1 MPVLVTHLCYVR
13 GMSLRYEKADN
24 LLQLALEMQA
34 ARFGLSLQDIQER
47 FSIGRRTAMRM
58 RDAVLRNFPQ
68 AEEVETGEKTKRWR
82 IPSGTLDRL
91 VSFSAEELT
100 DLERAIAMM
109 AASGQTDAAM
119 RLKDLRTKVKTIQ
132 PADIARRTAPDID
145 ALLEA
150 EGFAMRPGPK
160 PRVSSDVMEGLRDA
174 VKACVKVRINYRNRR
189 NGKVN
194 ERLVHPY
201 GFLFGYRNYL
211 VAYHEHPKA
220 NDFSLFSLSNIEG
233 VNVSNDFFERDS
245 EFSLASFA
253 ARSFGVYQSEP
264 EDVIWRFAPEAAS
277 TAAEFDFHPTQ
288 QFEPQEDGSL
298 IVRFRAASDLEM
310 AWHLYM
316 WGDKVE
322 VLAPQSL
329 KELAAHRPTWPALP

>member
-1 MPVLVTHLCYVR
+1 MT
-13 GMSLRYEKADN
+13 LRYEKADN

-47 FSIGRRTAMRM
+47 FAIGRRTAMRM

-68 AEEVETGEKTKRWR
+68 AEEVDTGEKTKRWR

-91 VSFSAEELT
+91 VSFSAEELA
-100 DLERAIAMM
+100 DLERAISMM
-109 AASGQTDAAM
+109 SASGQSDAAM
-119 RLKDLRTKVKTIQ
+119 RLRDLRTKVKTIQ

-160 PRVSSDVMEGLRDA
+160 PRVSGEVMEELRDA
-174 VKACVKVRINYRNRR
+174 VKACAKVRIAYRNRR

-194 ERLVHPY
+194 DRLVHPY

-211 VAYHEHPKA
+211 VAFHEHPKA
-220 NDFSLFSLSNIEG
+220 NDFSLFSLSNIQSAE
-233 VNVSNDFFERDS
+233 VLEDSFERD
-245 EFSLASFA
+245 EAFSLPDFA
-253 ARSFGVYQSEP
+253 ARSFGVFQSEP
-264 EDVIWRFAPEAAS
+264 EDVVWKFTPEAAS

-288 QFEPQEDGSL
+288 VLEPQDDGSL

-316 WGDKVE
+316 WGDKVD
-322 VLAPQSL
+322 VLAPDSL
-329 KELAAHRPTWPALP
+329 RDMVRDHRPAWPALP